1 MFRPM
6 IQGGISPSGWI
17 AKVFSELLLSR
28 QTDQRRRQPTSRA
41 GRGEETS
48 RPSVREA
55 LRGSTRD
62 PYANTAS
69 RVIGPCHSLPVEQN
83 AIPGMSNSP
92 DPAPEE
98 AVATDAERDPAGH
111 LPGPLDVGHYSRR
124 LQEWMRG
131 LPRGR

>member
-6 IQGGISPSGWI
+6 IHGGISPLGWI
-17 AKVFSELLLSR
+17 ANVFSDSLLSR
-28 QTDQRRRQPTSRA
+28 QTDQRLRQPVNRA

-92 DPAPEE
+92 EPAEPAEG
-98 AVATDAERDPAGH
+98 AVAGGEAAGTEAERDPAGH
-111 LPGPLDVGHYSRR
+111 LPGPYGVGSYAR
-124 LQEWMRG
+124 EI
-131 LPRGR
+131 